1 MSLVKIGKGYVN
13 TENISYISLEGVPY
27 SIRVKMVDGEYL
39 DFPYKNQEEFEKIQ
53 DILTC
58 SGNYNI
64 MACARKIRNCCQTY
78 RKNPET
84 GYCQGCPFWYKSG
97 DGSGCVLRDDKY
109 NEIDNPGDWDLD

>member
-13 TENISYISLEGVPY
+13 TDNISYVALEGTPY
-27 SIRVKMVDGEYL
+27 SIRVKMVNGEYL
-39 DFPYKNQEEFEKIQ
+39 DFLYNNQKEFEEIQ
-53 DILTC
+53 DAITC
-58 SGNYNI
+58 SGNYGI
-64 MACARKIRNCCQTY
+64 MACAKKIRNCCQTY

-109 NEIDNPGDWDLD
+109 NKVDNPGDWDLD